1 MSKKHEKKAD
11 IKINRVLRNMSF
23 QRLLAVV
30 FTWLVL
36 SAVVASEA
44 TPKKYKLAEGDIS
57 QYDINAP
64 RDIENT
70 IMTRQNAET
79 KAAELPPVIIDIAN
93 ANSDMYNGAYEYF
106 DGLEQLFSNMM
117 SWQPSSGT
125 KERPNSGRNDTK
137 EGDEPDTYSEH
148 LKTSDPNGQYSVLS
162 KMDESQLQLL
172 FTEDG
177 LSLVK
182 ELKSQVIKETLPK
195 LTGMNLMSS
204 NIQEEKAKSLTAIM
218 ERLGSEL
225 VEPIAKDVLDKV
237 IKPNSRVDEEAT
249 ANQKNAFIESYIKE
263 NPVIIYQDER
273 IISKDDVVTKDKFE
287 VLKELNYIDSEGK
300 PDVLLFVAVF
310 LLILLL
316 MLAVMFYL
324 RQFHPKLYYDRNSI
338 LLICVSV
345 LLTTLF
351 AWAFRRLIPDLS
363 YLVIPVFIAPV
374 LVAIF
379 LGIEPA
385 ITVNLLLTFSYA
397 IMFEG
402 QLQFMLMALVGGT
415 FAAFFTVNA
424 TQRRKISL
432 TGVLM
437 GVLNAFVIV
446 LTCIINKKG
455 LDSLI
460 NDGGLAFL
468 NGLLS
473 IILAIGILP
482 FLESTFN
489 VITPLKLLEL
499 ADPNHPLLKRLL
511 MEAPGTYH
519 HSLMVGNLAEVAT
532 REIGGNAL
540 LARVG
545 AYFHD
550 VGKLK
555 RPQFFKENQMSD
567 NPHDKLTPNLS
578 TLVIT
583 SHTKDG
589 EELALKYHLPKII
602 RDIILQHHGTT
613 LVAYFYHK
621 ATKTEKVD
629 DLKEEK
635 FRYEGPL
642 PDTREAAVVMLADS
656 VEAAVRAM
664 PEKTQGKIEGLIRKI
679 IKDKLDDGQLDRCDL
694 TLKDLST
701 IADSFLQVLSG
712 VFHER
717 PEYPE
722 LEKKNSL
729 LELDNSIYNNPKE
742 LKNKRGKGQDEAASI
757 QQTEGPNALQG
768 DS

>member
-1 MSKKHEKKAD
+1 MVKKHEKKAD
-11 IKINRVLRNMSF
+11 IKFYRVIKSMSF
-23 QRLLAVV
+23 QRLLAVI

-44 TPKKYKLAEGDIS
+44 APKKYKLAEGDIS

-70 IMTRQNAET
+70 LMTRQNAEA

-106 DGLEQLFSNMM
+106 DGLEVLFSNMM
-117 SWQPSSGT
+117 SEMAQAQTSGPST
-125 KERPNSGRNDTK
+125 GRRGS
-137 EGDEPDTYSEH
+137 EVSQEPITYSDK
-148 LKTSDPNGQYSVLS
+148 LKELDPNGRYSVLHRL
-162 KMDESQLQLL
+162 DEEQLQEL
-172 FTEDG
+172 FTTEG
-177 LSLVK
+177 LNLIK
-182 ELKSQVIKETLPK
+182 NLKSQFIKETLPV
-195 LTGMNLMSS
+195 LTGMNLMTS
-204 NIQEEKAKSLTAIM
+204 NIEQEKASHLMTIM
-218 ERLGSEL
+218 EKLDNEL
-225 VEPIAKDVLDKV
+225 IRPIAQDVLNKV
-237 IKPNSRVDEEAT
+237 IKPNSRIDEEAT
-249 ANQKNAFIESYIKE
+249 ADQKNAFIESYLKE

-300 PDVLLFVAVF
+300 PDILLYIAVF
-310 LLILLL
+310 LLIFILLL
-316 MLAVMFYL
+316 AVLFYL
-324 RQFHPKLYYDRNSI
+324 HQFHPKLYYDRNSVF
-338 LLICVSV
+338 LMCVAV
-345 LLTTLF
+345 LLATLF

-363 YLVIPVFIAPV
+363 YLIIPVFIAPV

-379 LGIEPA
+379 LGVEPA

-397 IMFEG
+397 IMVEG
-402 QLQFMLMALVGGT
+402 NLQFMLMSLAGGT

-424 TQRRKISL
+424 TQRRKISI
-432 TGVLM
+432 TGVLL
-437 GVLNAFVIV
+437 GVLNALVIV
-446 LTCIINKKG
+446 LTGIISKKG
-455 LDSLI
+455 PDSLI

-555 RPQFFKENQMSD
+555 RPHFFKENQMSD

-589 EELALKYHLPKII
+589 EELALKYRLPKII

-621 ATKTEKVD
+621 ATQTEKAE

-642 PDTREAAVVMLADS
+642 PHTREAAVVMLADS

-722 LEKKNSL
+722 LEKKNTLS
-729 LELDNSIYNNPKE
+729 ELDNDIYNNPAKD
-742 LKNKRGKGQDEAASI
+742 LKNKRGKGQDEVKSI
-757 QQTEGPNALQG
+757 QPAEGPQTAQG